1 MSVPAQ
7 VLQKQSVD
15 PTPPPASS
23 PLFPPPIQ
31 SVLGWLNRWIE
42 SFVPP
47 SCARDPDL
55 ARRARLVAHFG
66 VQGSIFGPAYA
77 IFYFLIGHHWGAI
90 VIVACSLVF
99 MAVPEL
105 LRRTEN
111 LNRTGHLL
119 VGTMATGFTLLTL
132 IEGGLHGHA
141 IAWLA
146 SVPLCALLVLGRR
159 RAIWWSVASVVIATG
174 IALATVWGWHVQP
187 FYDPKWADLV
197 EAAGNIGLIVF
208 LFMLGLV
215 FEVSRRRAFG
225 RMQESLDEQVA
236 LNEKLAHL
244 NNEKTEF
251 LGMAAHDLRNPL
263 SVIIGFAD
271 LLAFEKDERVVKM
284 AQDIRK
290 GGSRMLSLVNDLLDS
305 NAIEEGAYAR
315 ELERTDLAAL
325 TKQCIA
331 SQHAS
336 SERKRIGVQLICD
349 GPCYAMADPKAALQ
363 VFDNLFSNALKYSP
377 LDSVVQI
384 HVRVDGEWC
393 EWAVENPGQG
403 ITAEDKQRLFQKHA
417 KLSARPTGG
426 EQSVGLGLSIVKRL
440 VEAMQG
446 TIACESEPGVST
458 TFSVRLRAA

>member
-1 MSVPAQ
+1 MSVPVQAPPP
-7 VLQKQSVD
+7 D
-15 PTPPPASS
+15 PVPPPPAKARSRLL
-23 PLFPPPIQ
+23 PAP
-31 SVLGWLNRWIE
+31 VLAVLERLNHYVE
-42 SFVPP
+42 SFVPAA
-47 SCARDPDL
+47 CARDPDL

-77 IFYFLIGHHWGAI
+77 IFYVLIGHHWGALI
-90 VIVACSLVF
+90 ITVCSLVF
-99 MAVPEL
+99 AAVPGL
-105 LRRTEN
+105 LRRSEN

-119 VGTMATGFTLLTL
+119 VGTMAAGFTLLTL

-146 SVPLCALLVLGRR
+146 AVPLCALLVLGRR
-159 RAIWWSVASVVIATG
+159 RAIWWSAASVVIATA
-174 IALATVWGWHVQP
+174 ISLATVWGWHVQP
-187 FYDPKWADLV
+187 FYDAKWLDLV

-225 RMQESLDEQVA
+225 RMQDSLDEQVA

-271 LLAFEKDERVVKM
+271 LLTFEKDPRVVKM

-325 TKQCIA
+325 TQQCIS

-336 SERKRIGVQLICD
+336 SERKRIGVQLICT
-349 GPCYAMADPKAALQ
+349 GPCWAMVDPKAALQ
-363 VFDNLFSNALKYSP
+363 VFDNLVSNALKYSP
-377 LDSVVQI
+377 LDSVVHI
-384 HVRVDGEWC
+384 HLHADGEWC
-393 EWAVENPGQG
+393 EWSVENPGQG
-403 ITAEDKQRLFQKHA
+403 ITAEDRQRLFQKHA